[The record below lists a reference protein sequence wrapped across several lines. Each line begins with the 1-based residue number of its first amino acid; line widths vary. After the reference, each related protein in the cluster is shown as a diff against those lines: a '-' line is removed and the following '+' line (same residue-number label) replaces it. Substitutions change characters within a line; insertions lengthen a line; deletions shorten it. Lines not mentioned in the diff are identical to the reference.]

1 MQIKT
6 KTASDANRELGAR
19 RWIKVDA
26 HAIKKASARAERRA
40 ARLALRNNA
49 R

>member
-1 MQIKT
+1 MPKITT
-6 KTASDANRELGAR
+6 KTASDANRELGSR

-26 HAIKKASARAERRA
+26 HAFKKASARAERRA
-40 ARLALRNNA
+40 ARLELKSA